1 MCRIMPHTITANH
14 ESMNAS
20 PPDLEEPTPF
30 IRRRPVRLI
39 IYAGLGLFVL
49 IMVIWPLIAQLKDP
63 DFQKHIAEHR
73 VMVGM
78 SKEQVLAAWGGPQ
91 TINTTFTKEGLRR
104 EEWIFEDWESA
115 AVVKHRYLHF
125 EEGILNGG
133 WFQGS
138 GERLP
143 IQSPSNPHSPKPR
156 NSQHT
161 FPFSDLIHRPEKNG
175 SRVLQSNIFQRAVVR
190 RFPRR
195 PALSAY
201 LNHSTLNIPPPPPLP
216 PHTSRASPPMMPV

>member
-1 MCRIMPHTITANH
+1 MRRIMHQTTTAIN

-20 PPDLEEPTPF
+20 PTVLEEPIPF

-49 IMVIWPLIAQLKDP
+49 LMVIWPLIAQLNDP
-63 DFQKHIAEHR
+63 GFQKHIAEHR

-78 SKEQVLAAWGGPQ
+78 SKEQVLEAWGGPQ
-91 TINTTFTKEGLRR
+91 TINTTFTKEGIRR

-115 AVVKHRYLHF
+115 ASVKHRYLYF

-143 IQSPSNPHSPKPR
+143 TQSPSNPHSPKA
-156 NSQHT
+156 
-161 FPFSDLIHRPEKNG
+161 RP
-175 SRVLQSNIFQRAVVR
+175 
-190 RFPRR
+190 
-195 PALSAY
+195 
-201 LNHSTLNIPPPPPLP
+201 
-216 PHTSRASPPMMPV
+216 